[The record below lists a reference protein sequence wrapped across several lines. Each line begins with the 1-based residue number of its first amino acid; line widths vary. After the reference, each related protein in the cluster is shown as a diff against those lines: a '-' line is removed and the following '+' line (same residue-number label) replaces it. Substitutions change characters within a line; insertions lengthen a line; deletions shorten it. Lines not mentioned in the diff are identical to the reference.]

1 MVNIPLFSNFP
12 ARWSTTVG
20 RSSGR
25 EQTDQQLV
33 QSTRQGNAQDTA
45 ADFRQLYQRHHS
57 RVRAILYQ
65 LGPSQPD
72 GSLDDLVQEVF
83 VRAWKGLPN
92 FRATAQFS
100 TWLYRIAYNV
110 AADRRAAL
118 AKDRRQA
125 QALQQAAPRH
135 HDDPGLLTLHYQDLV
150 ARGLAALSAEHRTV
164 LTLHDLEALPQKEIA
179 AILNI
184 PIGTVKSRL
193 FHARA
198 ALRQVLTAQGVQL

>member
-1 MVNIPLFSNFP
+1 MVSIPLFSKFP
-12 ARWSTTVG
+12 ARSAL
-20 RSSGR
+20 
-25 EQTDQQLV
+25 EQPDQQLV
-33 QSTRQGNAQDTA
+33 QATRQGNAQHSA
-45 ADFRQLYQRHHS
+45 AAFRQLYQRHHS

-65 LGPSQPD
+65 LGPGQPD

-83 VRAWKGLPN
+83 VRAWRGLPN

-118 AKDRRQA
+118 AKDRRRA
-125 QALQQAAPRH
+125 QALQQAAPAH
-135 HDDPGLLTLHYQDLV
+135 HTDPDLLTLHYQDLV
-150 ARGLAALSAEHRTV
+150 ARGLAALSADHRAV
-164 LTLHDLEALPQKEIA
+164 LVLHDLEALPQKEIA

-198 ALRQVLTAQGVQL
+198 ALRQFLTDQGVQL